1 MQSRPPPGSSS
12 IGNGHEEAEEED
24 DFHWDAAAEAELQ
37 AIEAAYAAAK
47 RRRLPD
53 WLSPASVRAR
63 PNPATASGGSPAPSW
78 APSPPAFR
86 GNVKARYQPVMFNG
100 KIVYC
105 RTLSEVEKATRDI
118 LRKIETIKASGQV
131 SLGFDLEWRPF
142 PRRGD
147 PPCKVAV
154 MQLCMEK
161 THCYVM
167 HIIHSGVP
175 PLLKS
180 LLEDSSSVKVGIC
193 IDNDARKMFKDY
205 DVHVQ
210 PLMDLSI
217 LANAKLGGPPKRWS
231 LASLTEMITCKELP
245 KPSNI
250 RMGNWEAYVL
260 SKQQLQ
266 YAATDAYIS
275 WHLYEV
281 LQSLPD
287 NNIEVEKETVTAA

>member
-1 MQSRPPPGSSS
+1 MPAAPPSFA
-12 IGNGHEEAEEED
+12 NDCEEED

-37 AIEAAYAAAK
+37 AIEAAYAATK

-53 WLSPASVRAR
+53 WPTPSSVRAC
-63 PNPATASGGSPAPSW
+63 PNPVAASRGSPAPSW
-78 APSPPAFR
+78 IPSTPAFR
-86 GNVKARYQPVMFNG
+86 GNVKAMYQPVVFRG

-105 RTLSEVEKATRDI
+105 RTPSEVEKATRDI
-118 LRKIETIKASGQV
+118 LRKIETMKASGQV

-142 PRRGD
+142 PRRG
-147 PPCKVAV
+147 
-154 MQLCMEK
+154 
-161 THCYVM
+161 
-167 HIIHSGVP
+167 VP
-175 PLLKS
+175 PALKS
-180 LLEDSSSVKVGIC
+180 LLEDSSTVKVGIC
-193 IDNDARKMFKDY
+193 IDNDARKMFNDY

-210 PLMDLSI
+210 PLMDLSN
-217 LANAKLGGPPKRWS
+217 LANAKLGVPPKRWS
-231 LASLTEMITCKELP
+231 LASLTEMVTCKELP

-250 RMGNWEAYVL
+250 RMGNWEAYAL

-287 NNIEVEKETVTAA
+287 NNVEVEKETVTST

>member
-1 MQSRPPPGSSS
+1 MQSGAPPASSS
-12 IGNGHEEAEEED
+12 VGTDDDD

-53 WLSPASVRAR
+53 WPSPSVRPR
-63 PNPATASGGSPAPSW
+63 PNPVTTARGSPAPSL
-78 APSPPAFR
+78 AVSPPAFR
-86 GNVKARYQPVMFNG
+86 GNVKARYQPVMFSG

-105 RTLSEVEKATRDI
+105 RTPSEVEKATRDI
-118 LRKIETIKASGQV
+118 ICKIETMKSSGQV

-142 PRRGD
+142 TRRGD

-167 HIIHSGVP
+167 HIFHSGVP
-175 PLLKS
+175 PILKS
-180 LLEDSSSVKVGIC
+180 LLEDSSSIKVGIC
-193 IDNDARKMFKDY
+193 IDNDARKMFNDY

-210 PLMDLSI
+210 PLMDLSY
-217 LANAKLGGPPKRWS
+217 LANAKLDRPPKRWS

-250 RMGNWEAYVL
+250 RMGNWEANVL

-287 NNIEVEKETVTAA
+287 NNIEVEKEVVTAA

>member
-1 MQSRPPPGSSS
+1 MNSGEPPASSS
-12 IGNGHEEAEEED
+12 LGNAGEEEEED
-24 DFHWDAAAEAELQ
+24 DFYWDAEAEAELQ

-53 WLSPASVRAR
+53 WPS
-63 PNPATASGGSPAPSW
+63 PNPVTASASASASGGCSPAPPW

-100 KIVYC
+100 SIVYC
-105 RTLSEVEKATRDI
+105 RTPSEVEKATRDI
-118 LRKIETIKASGQV
+118 LCKIETMKASGQV

-154 MQLCMEK
+154 MQLCMER
-161 THCYVM
+161 TRCYVM

-175 PLLKS
+175 PVLKS

-193 IDNDARKMFKDY
+193 IDNDARKMFNDY

-210 PLMDLSI
+210 PLMDLSN
-217 LANAKLGGPPKRWS
+217 LANAKLGFPPKRWS
-231 LASLTEMITCKELP
+231 LASLTEMVTCRELP

-287 NNIEVEKETVTAA
+287 NNVEVEKETITAA

>member
-1 MQSRPPPGSSS
+1 MNSGEPPASSS
-12 IGNGHEEAEEED
+12 LGNAGEEEEED
-24 DFHWDAAAEAELQ
+24 DFYWDAEAEAELQ

-53 WLSPASVRAR
+53 WPS
-63 PNPATASGGSPAPSW
+63 PNPVTASASASASGGCSPAPPW

-100 KIVYC
+100 SIVYC
-105 RTLSEVEKATRDI
+105 RTPSEVEKATRDI
-118 LRKIETIKASGQV
+118 LCKIETMKASGQV

-142 PRRGD
+142 PRR
-147 PPCKVAV
+147 V
-154 MQLCMEK
+154 Q
-161 THCYVM
+161 
-167 HIIHSGVP
+167 
-175 PLLKS
+175 
-180 LLEDSSSVKVGIC
+180 VGIC
-193 IDNDARKMFKDY
+193 IDNDARKMFNDY

-210 PLMDLSI
+210 PLMDLSN
-217 LANAKLGGPPKRWS
+217 LANAKLGFPPKRWS
-231 LASLTEMITCKELP
+231 LASLTEMVTCRELP

-287 NNIEVEKETVTAA
+287 NNVEVEKETITAA

>member
-1 MQSRPPPGSSS
+1 MNSGAPPASSS
-12 IGNGHEEAEEED
+12 LGNAGEENDE
-24 DFHWDAAAEAELQ
+24 FHWDAAAEAELQ

-53 WLSPASVRAR
+53 WPS
-63 PNPATASGGSPAPSW
+63 PNPVTASASAPPR

-105 RTLSEVEKATRDI
+105 RTPSEVEKATRDI
-118 LRKIETIKASGQV
+118 LCKIETMKASGQV

-154 MQLCMEK
+154 MQLCMER
-161 THCYVM
+161 TLCYVM

-175 PLLKS
+175 PVLKS

-193 IDNDARKMFKDY
+193 IDNDARKMFNDY

-210 PLMDLSI
+210 PLMDLSN
-217 LANAKLGGPPKRWS
+217 LANAKLGFPPKRWS
-231 LASLTEMITCKELP
+231 LASLTEMVTCKELP

-281 LQSLPD
+281 YECTTSL
-287 NNIEVEKETVTAA
+287 